1 MGLVT
6 RPMAEGATPRAG
18 VCKNCGRRYTL
29 LVVNQKHDYVVE
41 LEAAKMMF
49 AAIQACECGNGRT
62 YDLSIWS
69 NK

>member
-1 MGLVT
+1 MDLAIHPIT
-6 RPMAEGATPRAG
+6 EDAMPRIG

-49 AAIQACECGNGRT
+49 FAIQACECGNGRT
-62 YDLSIWS
+62 YDLPILEQ
-69 NK
+69 